1 MADPAF
7 TEATKVLDA
16 FVKNVRKM
24 GKIGAVVRKKAI
36 SKEQL
41 KKLFDICELGPA
53 DILNSAQLQRSAFSF
68 LGLLFER
75 RR

>member
-24 GKIGAVVRKKAI
+24 GKIGGVVRKKAI

-41 KKLFDICELGPA
+41 KKLFDICELRPA
-53 DILNSAQLQRSAFSF
+53 DIRNPAQLQRTAFFF
-68 LGLLFER
+68 LSLLFER